1 MITFEYQPDGGE
13 PFTLRADSRD
23 VIAWERRKP
32 GRHLGMIEAT
42 PRMQDLSELAWL
54 TARRLKQWGG
64 DLAEFQDTVAVNTA
78 KDPNPDADGL
88 LDPTHAGA

>member
-1 MITFEYQPDGGE
+1 MIHFKYEPDGGDA
-13 PFTLRADSRD
+13 FDLHADSRD

-32 GRHLGMIEAT
+32 GRHLGMLEAT

-54 TARRLKQWGG
+54 TARRLKHWGD
-64 DLAEFQDTVAVNTA
+64 DLAEFQDSVAVSTV
-78 KDPNPDADGL
+78 KDPDPDADGL